1 MFIVRV
7 GGINLILID
16 GKEII
21 LFNIFEINE
30 LNNFIFIIGNE
41 YSYIILEQFCDELIG
56 FDQFFGGDSLFQL
69 GNG

>member
-41 YSYIILEQFCDELIG
+41 YSYIILE
-56 FDQFFGGDSLFQL
+56 
-69 GNG
+69 